1 MDANCHLLAQTSDL
15 FSYIQITQCFLMTT
29 CIITCDKQSNNFQ
42 RINRVGNTWRV
53 SSQNALYPFWSIW
66 DIWDLSCWYIK
77 KIIRKFV
84 ILLIIT
90 SKIFLYIM
98 SNVSLERFY
107 FVLYDGALTLKMSNM
122 ALNAFCD
129 KTLHIYIKQ
138 NCTHK
143 ELQIQEFGSTCTFSW
158 NITDSQWNW

>member
-1 MDANCHLLAQTSDL
+1 MPSLFLLYLLLLTLVSDVCV
-15 FSYIQITQCFLMTT
+15 YI
-29 CIITCDKQSNNFQ
+29 
-42 RINRVGNTWRV
+42 WRV

-66 DIWDLSCWYIK
+66 DIWDLSCWNIK

-98 SNVSLERFY
+98 SNVSLERYY
-107 FVLYDGALTLKMSNM
+107 FVLYDGALTLKISKM

-129 KTLHIYIKQ
+129 KTLHIILWEPEWV
-138 NCTHK
+138 CWTCHM
-143 ELQIQEFGSTCTFSW
+143 QEYSFCACAVLGK
-158 NITDSQWNW
+158 IDLYDGIPYLR